1 MEKNVVL
8 TEAESK
14 VLNILAESKKRALLE
29 YDTAISVFITILGK
43 LYNFPE
49 EAQLQ
54 IKQNQLSNFILSE
67 KEQTKE

>member
-14 VLNILAESKKRALLE
+14 VLNILAESKKQALLE